1 MERLGIRNAFGPP
14 VLYEETVSSTMD
26 AAREMASRGFAH
38 GSVIAAGF
46 QEKGRGRQERPWRM
60 ERGKA
65 IAFTLCLDYG
75 AAPLIPPA
83 LTLRVG
89 LAVASGIED
98 FLPPLAGRVV
108 IKWPNDILLNSPAPG
123 APARKAAGILT
134 EAEGGKV
141 FIGIGVNV
149 AQETFPPELA
159 DKAVSLYAACS
170 AGAACGPGKAAAL
183 CSPPPHASARF
194 TLVEKILAR
203 LREELETEAP
213 WRERLAARLYLRG
226 KRVVFVEG
234 AADSGREIR
243 GVLSGVGAAGELLLI
258 PDGEAAPRAFVTGE
272 LRYGG

>member
-1 MERLGIRNAFGPP
+1 MERLRIRNAFGQP

-75 AAPLIPPA
+75 VAPLIPQA

-108 IKWPNDILLNSPAPG
+108 IKWPNDILLNFPAPG

-134 EAEGGKV
+134 EAEGGRV

-159 DKAVSLYAACS
+159 AKAVSLY
-170 AGAACGPGKAAAL
+170 AACGPGKAAAL
-183 CSPPPHASARF
+183 CSLPPHASARF

-272 LRYGG
+272 LRINSGK